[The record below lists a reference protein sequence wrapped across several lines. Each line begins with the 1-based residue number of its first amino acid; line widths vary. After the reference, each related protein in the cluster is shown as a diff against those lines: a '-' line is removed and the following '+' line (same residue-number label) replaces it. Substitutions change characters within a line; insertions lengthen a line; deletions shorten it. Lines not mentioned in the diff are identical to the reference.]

1 MEYLIPRS
9 LFSTEHDEFRR
20 ACRRFMEQQVNPFH
34 AQWEKDKCVPR
45 EVWRKAGEMGMLL
58 PSMPE
63 EYGGPGADRL
73 FDMVFAEEF
82 MRAGASGLI
91 GFGVHGL
98 VANYILNYGTE
109 AQKQAWLP
117 KMIAGTAI
125 GAIAM
130 TEPNTGSDLQA
141 VRTRARAEGDELII
155 NGSKTFISNGAS
167 CDLALVVCKTGES
180 GKGAQ
185 DISLIIVEKEREGF
199 SRSQPLEK
207 IGLHAQDTSM
217 LFFDDCRVPAEN
229 VLGGVQGQ
237 GFYQLMHD
245 LAWERIIGAVGFQA
259 QAEAALDHTIEY
271 TRTRMVFGKP
281 VLDFQNSRFTLAQ
294 LKTEIQIGRSW
305 VDSCMA
311 LLLRDELTAEA
322 AAVAKYWTAELS
334 SRVVDACL
342 QLHGGNGYMTEYPI
356 ARLYLDTRG
365 NRIWGGTN
373 EIMKEI
379 IARTL

>member
-1 MEYLIPRS
+1 M
-9 LFSTEHDEFRR
+9 
-20 ACRRFMEQQVNPFH
+20 
-34 AQWEKDKCVPR
+34 
-45 EVWRKAGEMGMLL
+45 
-58 PSMPE
+58 
-63 EYGGPGADRL
+63 
-73 FDMVFAEEF
+73 
-82 MRAGASGLI
+82 
-91 GFGVHGL
+91 
-98 VANYILNYGTE
+98 
-109 AQKQAWLP
+109 
-117 KMIAGTAI
+117 
-125 GAIAM
+125 
-130 TEPNTGSDLQA
+130 
-141 VRTRARAEGDELII
+141 
-155 NGSKTFISNGAS
+155 
-167 CDLALVVCKTGES
+167 VCKTGNS
-180 GKGAQ
+180 GSAK
-185 DISLIIVEKEREGF
+185 DISLVIVEKERAGF

-229 VLGGVQGQ
+229 ILGGEEGR

-245 LAWERIIGAVGFQA
+245 LAWERMIGAVGFQA
-259 QAEAALDHTIEY
+259 QAEAALEHTIEY
-271 TRTRMVFGKP
+271 TRTRIAFGQP

-294 LKTEIQIGRSW
+294 LKTEVQIGRSW
-305 VDSCMA
+305 IDSCME
-311 LLLRDELTAEA
+311 LLLRDELSAEA

>member
-1 MEYLIPRS
+1 MIPRT
-9 LFSTEHDEFRR
+9 LFSPEHEAFRD
-20 ACRRFMEQQVNPFH
+20 AARRFVAEAVAPFH
-34 AQWEKDKCVPR
+34 SQWEKDKRVPR
-45 EVWRKAGEMGMLL
+45 EVWRHAGELGMLL
-58 PSMPE
+58 PSIPE
-63 EYGGPGADRL
+63 AYGGPGADPL
-73 FDMVFAEEF
+73 FDVVFAEEY
-82 MRAGASGLI
+82 MRVGATGLI

-109 AQKQAWLP
+109 QQKQTWLP
-117 KMIAGTAI
+117 KMVSGEAVGS
-125 GAIAM
+125 IAM

-141 VRTRARAEGDELII
+141 VSTRAVREGNQYVL

-167 CDLALVVCKTGES
+167 CDLALVVCKTGNS
-180 GKGAQ
+180 GSAK
-185 DISLIIVEKEREGF
+185 DISIVIVEKERAGF
-199 SRSQPLEK
+199 VRSQPLEK
-207 IGLHAQDTSM
+207 VGLHAQDTSM
-217 LFFDDCRVPAEN
+217 LYFDDCRVPLEN
-229 VLGGVQGQ
+229 MLGGEEGR

-259 QAEAALDHTIEY
+259 QAEAALQQTIEY
-271 TRTRMVFGKP
+271 TRTRKVFGQP

-294 LKTEIQIGRSW
+294 LKTEVQIGRSW
-305 VDSCMA
+305 VDSCLA
-311 LLLRDELTAEA
+311 LLMRGELTSET

>member
-1 MEYLIPRS
+1 MHYLIPRT
-9 LFSTEHDEFRR
+9 LFNSEHEEFRR
-20 ACRRFMEQQVNPFH
+20 AVRRFMEDEVVPFH
-34 AQWEKDKCVPR
+34 AQWEKEKRVPR
-45 EVWRKAGEMGMLL
+45 DVWRKAGELGMLL

-73 FDMVFAEEF
+73 FDMVMGEEF
-82 MRAGASGLI
+82 MRVGATGLI

-98 VANYILNYGTE
+98 VAYYILNHGTE
-109 AQKQAWLP
+109 LQKQTWLP
-117 KMIAGTAI
+117 KMVSGEAVGS
-125 GAIAM
+125 IAM

-141 VRTRARAEGDELII
+141 VRTRAVREGDEFVI

-167 CDLALVVCKTGES
+167 CDLAVIVCKTGNS
-180 GKGAQ
+180 GSAS

-199 SRSQPLEK
+199 TRSQPLEK

-237 GFYQLMHD
+237 GFFQLMDD
-245 LAWERIIGAVGFQA
+245 LAWERMIGAVGFQA
-259 QAEAALDHTIEY
+259 QAESALEQTIEY
-271 TRTRMVFGKP
+271 TRTRIVFGQP
-281 VLDFQNSRFTLAQ
+281 VLDFQNSRFILAQ
-294 LKTEIQIGRSW
+294 LKSEVQIGRSW
-305 VDSCMA
+305 VDSCME
-311 LLLRDELTAEA
+311 LLVRNELTAEA

>member
-1 MEYLIPRS
+1 MEYLIPRT

-20 ACRRFMEQQVNPFH
+20 AVRRFLEAEVVPFH
-34 AQWEKDKCVPR
+34 AQWEKDKAVPR
-45 EVWRKAGEMGMLL
+45 EVWRKAGELGMLL

-63 EYGGPGADRL
+63 AYGGPGADRL
-73 FDMVFAEEF
+73 FDMIFGEEF
-82 MRAGASGLI
+82 MRVGATGLI

-98 VANYILNYGTE
+98 VAFYILNYGTE

-117 KMIAGTAI
+117 KMIAGEAV
-125 GAIAM
+125 GSIAM

-141 VRTRARAEGDELII
+141 VRTRAVREGEEFVI

-167 CDLALVVCKTGES
+167 CDLALVVCKTGNS
-180 GKGAQ
+180 GRAQ
-185 DISLIIVEKEREGF
+185 DFSLVIVEKEREGF
-199 SRSQPLEK
+199 TRSQPLEK

-217 LFFDDCRVPAEN
+217 LFFDGCRVPAEN
-229 VLGGVQGQ
+229 VLGGVEGQ

-245 LAWERIIGAVGFQA
+245 LAWERMIGAVGFQA
-259 QAEAALDHTIEY
+259 QAETALEQTIEY
-271 TRTRMVFGKP
+271 TRTRMVFGQP
-281 VLDFQNSRFTLAQ
+281 VLEFQNSRFTLAQ
-294 LKTEIQIGRSW
+294 LKAEVQVGRSW
-305 VDSCMA
+305 VDSCME
-311 LLLRDELTAEA
+311 LLLRNELTSEA

>member
-1 MEYLIPRS
+1 MEYLIPRT

-20 ACRRFMEQQVNPFH
+20 AARRFMEEEVAPFH

-45 EVWRKAGEMGMLL
+45 EVWRKAGELGMLL

-82 MRAGASGLI
+82 MRIGATGLM

-98 VANYILNYGTE
+98 VAFYILNYGTE

-117 KMIAGTAI
+117 KMIAGEAV

-141 VRTRARAEGDELII
+141 VRTRAVLDGDELVL

-167 CDLALVVCKTGES
+167 CDLALVVCKTGTS
-180 GKGAQ
+180 GTAK
-185 DISLIIVEKEREGF
+185 DISLVIVEKERAGF
-199 SRSQPLEK
+199 ERSQPLEK

-229 VLGGVQGQ
+229 VLGGEQGQ

-259 QAEAALDHTIEY
+259 QAEAAFENTLEY
-271 TRTRMVFGKP
+271 TRTRIVFGKP

-305 VDSCMA
+305 VDSCMD
-311 LLLRDELTAEA
+311 LLMRGELSAET

>member
-1 MEYLIPRS
+1 MHYLIPRT
-9 LFSTEHDEFRR
+9 LFSSEHEEFRR
-20 ACRRFMEQQVNPFH
+20 AVRRFMEDEVVPFH
-34 AQWEKDKCVPR
+34 AQWEKEKRVPR
-45 EVWRKAGEMGMLL
+45 DVWRKAGELGMLL

-73 FDMVFAEEF
+73 FDMVMGEEF
-82 MRAGASGLI
+82 MRVGATGLI

-98 VANYILNYGTE
+98 VAYYILNHGTE
-109 AQKQAWLP
+109 LQKQTWLP
-117 KMIAGTAI
+117 KMVSGEAVGS
-125 GAIAM
+125 IAM

-141 VRTRARAEGDELII
+141 VRTRAVREGDEFVI

-167 CDLALVVCKTGES
+167 CDLAVIVCKTGNS
-180 GKGAQ
+180 GSAS

-199 SRSQPLEK
+199 TRSQPLEK

-217 LFFDDCRVPAEN
+217 LFFDDCRVPVEN

-237 GFYQLMHD
+237 GFFQLMDD
-245 LAWERIIGAVGFQA
+245 LAWERMIGAVGFQA
-259 QAEAALDHTIEY
+259 QAESALEQTIEY
-271 TRTRMVFGKP
+271 TRTRIVFGQP
-281 VLDFQNSRFTLAQ
+281 VLDFQNSRFILAQ
-294 LKTEIQIGRSW
+294 LKSEVQIGRSW
-305 VDSCMA
+305 VDSCME
-311 LLLRDELTAEA
+311 LLVRNELTAEA

>member
-1 MEYLIPRS
+1 MEYLIPRT
-9 LFSTEHDEFRR
+9 LFSSEHDEFRR
-20 ACRRFMEQQVNPFH
+20 ACRRFVEEEVAPFH

-45 EVWRKAGEMGMLL
+45 AVWRKAGELGMLL

-73 FDMVFAEEF
+73 FDVVFSEEF
-82 MRAGASGLI
+82 MRVGATGLI

-98 VANYILNYGTE
+98 VAFYILNYGTE

-117 KMIAGTAI
+117 RMITGEAV

-141 VRTRARAEGDELII
+141 VKTRAARDGGEYVLS
-155 NGSKTFISNGAS
+155 GSKTFISNGAS
-167 CDLALVVCKTGES
+167 CDLALVVCKTGNS
-180 GKGAQ
+180 GSAK
-185 DISLIIVEKEREGF
+185 DISIVIVEKERAGF

-217 LFFDDCRVPAEN
+217 LFFDDCRVPVEN
-229 VLGGVQGQ
+229 VLGGEEGR

-259 QAEAALDHTIEY
+259 QAEAALEQTIEY
-271 TRTRMVFGKP
+271 TRTRMVFGQP

-294 LKTEIQIGRSW
+294 LKTEVQIGRSW
-305 VDSCMA
+305 IDSCLE
-311 LLLRDELTAEA
+311 LLLQGELTSET

>member
-1 MEYLIPRS
+1 MEYLIPRT

-20 ACRRFMEQQVNPFH
+20 AVRRFMETEVAPFH

-45 EVWRKAGEMGMLL
+45 EIWRKAGELGMLL

-73 FDMVFAEEF
+73 FDMIFGEEF
-82 MRAGASGLI
+82 MRVGATGLI
-91 GFGVHGL
+91 GFGIQGL
-98 VANYILNYGTE
+98 VAFYLLNYGTE
-109 AQKQAWLP
+109 AQKQQWLP
-117 KMIAGTAI
+117 KLIAGETV
-125 GAIAM
+125 GSIAM

-141 VRTRARAEGDELII
+141 VRTRAVRDGNEYVL
-155 NGSKTFISNGAS
+155 NGSKTFISNGSS
-167 CDLALVVCKTGES
+167 CDLAIVVCKTGTS

-185 DISLIIVEKEREGF
+185 DMSLIIVEKERAGF
-199 SRSQPLEK
+199 VRSQPLEK

-217 LFFDDCRVPAEN
+217 LFFDDCRVPVEN
-229 VLGGVQGQ
+229 VLGGVEGQ

-259 QAEAALDHTIEY
+259 QAEAAMDHTIEY

-281 VLDFQNSRFTLAQ
+281 VLDYQNSRFTLAQ
-294 LKTEIQIGRSW
+294 LKTEVQIGRSYI
-305 VDSCMA
+305 DSCMA
-311 LLLRDELTAEA
+311 LLLRGELTAEA
-322 AAVAKYWTAELS
+322 AAVAKYWTAEMS
-334 SRVVDACL
+334 CRVVDACL

-356 ARLYLDTRG
+356 ARLYLDVRG
-365 NRIWGGTN
+365 NRIWAGTN
-373 EIMKEI
+373 EIMKEL

>member
-1 MEYLIPRS
+1 MEYLIPRT
-9 LFSTEHDEFRR
+9 LFSPEHDEFRR
-20 ACRRFMEQQVNPFH
+20 ACRRFMEEEVTPFH
-34 AQWEKDKCVPR
+34 AQWEKDKRVPR
-45 EVWRKAGEMGMLL
+45 EVWRKAGELGMLL

-63 EYGGPGADRL
+63 EYGGPGADKL
-73 FDMVFAEEF
+73 FDVVFSEEF
-82 MRAGASGLI
+82 MRVGATGLI

-98 VANYILNYGTE
+98 VAFYILNYGTE

-117 KMIAGTAI
+117 RMIAGEAV

-141 VRTRARAEGDELII
+141 VKTRAVRDGDEFVL

-167 CDLALVVCKTGES
+167 CDLALVVCKTGNS
-180 GKGAQ
+180 GSAK
-185 DISLIIVEKEREGF
+185 DISLVIVEKEREGF
-199 SRSQPLEK
+199 ARSQPLEK

-229 VLGGVQGQ
+229 VLGGVEGQ

-259 QAEAALDHTIEY
+259 QAEAALEQTIEY
-271 TRTRMVFGKP
+271 TRTRMVFGQP

-294 LKTEIQIGRSW
+294 LKTEVQVGRSW
-305 VDSCMA
+305 IDSCLE
-311 LLLRDELTAEA
+311 LLLRGELTSET

>member
-1 MEYLIPRS
+1 MIPRT
-9 LFSTEHDEFRR
+9 LFSPEHDAFRD
-20 ACRRFMEQQVNPFH
+20 AARRFVEEEVTPFH
-34 AQWEKDKCVPR
+34 SQWEKDKCVPR
-45 EVWRKAGEMGMLL
+45 AVWRKAGELGMLL

-63 EYGGPGADRL
+63 AYGGPGADQL
-73 FDMVFAEEF
+73 FDVVFAEEF
-82 MRAGASGLI
+82 MRAGATGLI

-109 AQKQAWLP
+109 QQKHTWLP
-117 KMIAGTAI
+117 KMIAGEAV

-141 VRTRARAEGDELII
+141 VRTRAVRDGDEYVL

-167 CDLALVVCKTGES
+167 CDLALVVCKTGNS
-180 GKGAQ
+180 GSAK
-185 DISLIIVEKEREGF
+185 DISIVIVEKERDGF
-199 SRSQPLEK
+199 ARSQPLEK

-217 LFFDDCRVPAEN
+217 LFFDDCRVPLDN
-229 VLGGVQGQ
+229 VLGGEEGR

-259 QAEAALDHTIEY
+259 QAEAALEQTIEY
-271 TRTRMVFGKP
+271 TRTRKVFGQP

-294 LKTEIQIGRSW
+294 LKTEVQIGRSW
-305 VDSCMA
+305 IDSCLQ
-311 LLLRDELTAEA
+311 LLLRGELSAEA

>member
-1 MEYLIPRS
+1 MEYLIPRT
-9 LFSTEHDEFRR
+9 LFSPEHDAFRE
-20 ACRRFMEQQVNPFH
+20 AARRFVEEEVAPFH
-34 AQWEKDKCVPR
+34 SQWEKDKCVPR
-45 EVWRKAGEMGMLL
+45 AVWRKAGELGMLL

-63 EYGGPGADRL
+63 AFGGPGADQL
-73 FDMVFAEEF
+73 FDVVFSEEF
-82 MRAGASGLI
+82 MRAGATGLI

-109 AQKQAWLP
+109 QQKQTWLP
-117 KMIAGTAI
+117 KMIAGEAV
-125 GAIAM
+125 GSIAM

-141 VRTRARAEGDELII
+141 VRTRAVRDGDEYVL

-167 CDLALVVCKTGES
+167 CDLALVVCKTGNS
-180 GKGAQ
+180 GSAK
-185 DISLIIVEKEREGF
+185 DISIVIVEKERAGF
-199 SRSQPLEK
+199 ARSQPLEK

-217 LFFDDCRVPAEN
+217 LFFDDCRVPLDN
-229 VLGGVQGQ
+229 VLGGEEGR

-259 QAEAALDHTIEY
+259 QAEAALEQTIEY
-271 TRTRMVFGKP
+271 TRTRKVFGQP

-294 LKTEIQIGRSW
+294 LKTEVQIGRSW
-305 VDSCMA
+305 IDSCLQ
-311 LLLRDELTAEA
+311 LLLRGELSAEA

>member
-1 MEYLIPRS
+1 MHYLIPRT
-9 LFSTEHDEFRR
+9 LFNSEHEEFRR
-20 ACRRFMEQQVNPFH
+20 AVRRFMEDEVVPFH
-34 AQWEKDKCVPR
+34 AQWEKEKRVPR
-45 EVWRKAGEMGMLL
+45 DVWRKAGELGMLL

-73 FDMVFAEEF
+73 FDMVMGEEF
-82 MRAGASGLI
+82 MRVGATGLI

-98 VANYILNYGTE
+98 VAYYILNHGTE
-109 AQKQAWLP
+109 LQKQTWLP
-117 KMIAGTAI
+117 KMVSGEAVGS
-125 GAIAM
+125 IAM

-141 VRTRARAEGDELII
+141 VRTRAVREGDEFVI

-167 CDLALVVCKTGES
+167 CDLAVIVCKTGNS
-180 GKGAQ
+180 GSAS

-199 SRSQPLEK
+199 TRSQPLEK

-237 GFYQLMHD
+237 GFFQLMDD
-245 LAWERIIGAVGFQA
+245 LAWERMIGAVGFQA
-259 QAEAALDHTIEY
+259 QAESALEQTIEY
-271 TRTRMVFGKP
+271 TRTRIVFGQP
-281 VLDFQNSRFTLAQ
+281 VLDFQNSRFILAQ
-294 LKTEIQIGRSW
+294 LKSEVQIGRSW
-305 VDSCMA
+305 VDSCME
-311 LLLRDELTAEA
+311 LLVRNELTAEA

-334 SRVVDACL
+334 SRVVDACR

>member
-1 MEYLIPRS
+1 MHYLIPRT
-9 LFSTEHDEFRR
+9 LFNSEHEEFRR
-20 ACRRFMEQQVNPFH
+20 AVRRFMEDEVVPFH
-34 AQWEKDKCVPR
+34 AQWEKEKRVPR
-45 EVWRKAGEMGMLL
+45 DVWRKAGELGMLL

-73 FDMVFAEEF
+73 FDMVMGEEF
-82 MRAGASGLI
+82 MRVGATGLI

-98 VANYILNYGTE
+98 VAYYILNHGTE
-109 AQKQAWLP
+109 LQKQTWLP
-117 KMIAGTAI
+117 KMVSGEAVGS
-125 GAIAM
+125 IAM

-141 VRTRARAEGDELII
+141 VRTRAVREGDEFVI

-167 CDLALVVCKTGES
+167 CDLAVIVCKTGNS
-180 GKGAQ
+180 GSAS

-199 SRSQPLEK
+199 TRSQPLEK

-237 GFYQLMHD
+237 GFFQLMDD
-245 LAWERIIGAVGFQA
+245 LAWERMIGAVGFQA
-259 QAEAALDHTIEY
+259 QAESALEQTIEY
-271 TRTRMVFGKP
+271 TRTRIVFGKP
-281 VLDFQNSRFTLAQ
+281 VLDFQNSRFILAQ
-294 LKTEIQIGRSW
+294 LKSEVQIGRSW
-305 VDSCMA
+305 VDSCME
-311 LLLRDELTAEA
+311 LLVRNELTAEA